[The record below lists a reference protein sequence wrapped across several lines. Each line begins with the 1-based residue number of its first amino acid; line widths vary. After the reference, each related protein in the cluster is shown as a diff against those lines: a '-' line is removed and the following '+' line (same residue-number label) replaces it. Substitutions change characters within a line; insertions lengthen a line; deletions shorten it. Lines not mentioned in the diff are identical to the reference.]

1 MGFKPLHDRV
11 VIERLAAEEKTVSGI
26 VLPGSASE
34 KPDMGLVVSVGDG
47 KVLENGT
54 KISMNVK
61 VGDKVVFGKYSGQTV
76 KLDGKELLIMRE
88 EDILG
93 IIG

>member
-47 KVLENGT
+47 KVLENGN
-54 KISMNVK
+54 KVAMNVK
-61 VGDKVVFGKYSGQTV
+61 VGDKVIFGKYAGQQV
-76 KLDGKELLIMRE
+76 KVDGKDYLIMNE
-88 EDILG
+88 TDIFG
-93 IIG
+93 IIA